1 MSARSKGKWGG
12 KRPGAGRKPSAP
24 AECAAPQK
32 PRATPRAAP
41 AEATAPEQGSFDPDV
56 VLRQIASDPKA
67 PASARVAAAKA
78 LRIGRRKHAVADETS
93 DDDRDPVR
101 QQATEILQRR
111 RLQ

>member
-1 MSARSKGKWGG
+1 MRSNGKPKSGG
-12 KRPGAGRKPSAP
+12 KRPGAGRKPS
-24 AECAAPQK
+24 K
-32 PRATPRAAP
+32 PPATPRPAP
-41 AEATAPEQGSFDPDV
+41 ASAPAPEPASDAKFDPDA
-56 VLRQIASDPKA
+56 VLRQIAADPKA

-78 LRIGRRKHAVADETS
+78 LQIGRRKRAVADETS